1 MLKPVKRDS
10 KKPYSAPKLC
20 VYGRVRDLT
29 QKKGLRKTS
38 DGGSF
43 PKIKTHI

>member
-20 VYGRVRDLT
+20 VYGRVQELT
-29 QKKGLRKTS
+29 RKNGLRKTS
-38 DGGSF
+38 DGGHF
-43 PKIKTHI
+43 PKLKTHI